1 MATGP
6 SRGADDTGSSASHP
20 LSAWDS
26 PGFLLWHATLRWQR
40 EMAAALRPLGLTH
53 VQFVLLASTWR
64 LASRGRRP
72 SQRQLA
78 DHAGTNVMMTSQV
91 VRSLEARG
99 LLEREP
105 DPRDTRAMRLAVTVE
120 GEAVTRRALTAVEE
134 ADRRYFSGVQQQE
147 WLLATLRTM
156 AGRSETGGAL

>member
-1 MATGP
+1 
-6 SRGADDTGSSASHP
+6 
-20 LSAWDS
+20 
-26 PGFLLWHATLRWQR
+26 
-40 EMAAALRPLGLTH
+40 MAAALRPLGLTH
-53 VQFVLLASTWR
+53 VQFVLLASTWQ
-64 LASRGRRP
+64 LASRGGRP

-105 DPRDTRAMRLAVTVE
+105 DPRDTRALRLAVTAE
-120 GEAVTRRALTAVEE
+120 GEAIARRALTAVEE
-134 ADRRYFSGVQQQE
+134 ADRRYFSGVQQPE

-156 AGRSETGGAL
+156 AGRSGTGEGGVQLGG